1 MVEQKLLL
9 GNVRGPQGA
18 AGPNT
23 VSSSTT
29 TSGFENGQVL
39 FNNNGKVGAK
49 KLTASDVGALDAG
62 GTAVAAKKLFNAGVN
77 VEAYEL
83 QCLDK
88 NNSPYGYFLKAQ
100 YNESMGCFLSRVND
114 ASGGGK
120 YPLAAGALQCV
131 GVGGAFDPSYAYLVR
146 AQFDRRFGGYF
157 DLFANGYAGIAEC
170 SVKAAG
176 EVIAS
181 SSIRYKEDIH
191 TVEDELLDSVLGL
204 DVIDFIYNSD
214 APEHVRDK
222 KRHFGMIAE
231 QVVKVMPDSVTL
243 DREGLPA
250 AVVYSDFIPLLLAQ
264 LKRQQK
270 QMGALEQRIRQL
282 EEGNRE

>member
-1 MVEQKLLL
+1 MAEQKLLL
-9 GNVRGPQGA
+9 GNIRGPQGA

-29 TSGFENGQVL
+29 TSGFEDGQVL
-39 FNNNGKVGAK
+39 FDNNGKVGAK
-49 KLTASDVGALDAG
+49 KLTASDVGALAAG
-62 GTAVAAKKLFNAGVN
+62 GTAEKAKKLTSYGCDFEAWQMQLQNGEGTPYNWHVLGKYSDEIGGFILKASEGRDNDLPVSAGK
-77 VEAYEL
+77 L
-83 QCLDK
+83 QCKTSEGEYYDWGIDALFDTPTYK
-88 NNSPYGYFLKAQ
+88 FFL
-100 YNESMGCFLSRVND
+100 
-114 ASGGGK
+114 
-120 YPLAAGALQCV
+120 LARHTGQSEI
-131 GVGGAFDPSYAYLVR
+131 GVMVDVAKQVVS
-146 AQFDRRFGGYF
+146 
-157 DLFANGYAGIAEC
+157 
-170 SVKAAG
+170 
-176 EVIAS
+176 S
-181 SSIRYKEDIH
+181 SSIRYKKNVH
-191 TVEDELLDSVLGL
+191 TVANELLDSVLGL

-214 APEHVRDK
+214 APEHVRDE

-270 QMGALEQRIRQL
+270 QMDALEQRIRQL

>member
-1 MVEQKLLL
+1 MAEQKLML
-9 GNVRGPQGA
+9 GNIRGPQGA

-39 FNNNGKVGAK
+39 INSNGKVGAK
-49 KLTASDVGALDAG
+49 KLTASDVGALAAG
-62 GTAVAAKKLFNAGVN
+62 GTAEKAKKLTSYGTEFEAWQLQMKNGEGIPYSWNAYGTFNNKLGGFILDTSDGGEHHWPLSVGK
-77 VEAYEL
+77 L
-83 QCLDK
+83 QCKTAEGTYYTWGIDATYDTHNGK
-88 NNSPYGYFLKAQ
+88 FFLLARHTG
-100 YNESMGCFLSRVND
+100 ESE
-114 ASGGGK
+114 
-120 YPLAAGALQCV
+120 V
-131 GVGGAFDPSYAYLVR
+131 GVMV
-146 AQFDRRFGGYF
+146 
-157 DLFANGYAGIAEC
+157 DLAKQVA
-170 SVKAAG
+170 S
-176 EVIAS
+176 S
-181 SSIRYKEDIH
+181 SSIRYKEDVH
-191 TVEDELLDSVLGL
+191 TVGDELLDSVLGL

-214 APEHVRDK
+214 APEHVRDE

-270 QMGALEQRIRQL
+270 QMDALEQRIRQL

>member
-1 MVEQKLLL
+1 MEVQKLLL
-9 GNVRGPQGA
+9 GNVRGPKGDP
-18 AGPNT
+18 GPNT
-23 VSSSTT
+23 VSASTA
-29 TSGFENGQVL
+29 TSGFEDGQVL
-39 FNNNGKVGAK
+39 FNNNGKVGGKKLTSADVDALAADGTAEKAK
-49 KLTASDVGALDAG
+49 KLTSYGYDFQAWQMQMQNGEGIPYNWHVYGKYSDAISGFVLKASEGKGNDMPVSAG
-62 GTAVAAKKLFNAGVN
+62 K
-77 VEAYEL
+77 L
-83 QCLDK
+83 QCKTAEGEYYDWAIDPIFDNQTGKFLLQARK
-88 NNSPYGYFLKAQ
+88 NGQANIGILVD
-100 YNESMGCFLSRVND
+100 ESKQVS
-114 ASGGGK
+114 S
-120 YPLAAGALQCV
+120 
-131 GVGGAFDPSYAYLVR
+131 
-146 AQFDRRFGGYF
+146 
-157 DLFANGYAGIAEC
+157 
-170 SVKAAG
+170 
-176 EVIAS
+176 S

-214 APEHVRDK
+214 APEHVRDE

-270 QMGALEQRIRQL
+270 QMDALEQRIRQL